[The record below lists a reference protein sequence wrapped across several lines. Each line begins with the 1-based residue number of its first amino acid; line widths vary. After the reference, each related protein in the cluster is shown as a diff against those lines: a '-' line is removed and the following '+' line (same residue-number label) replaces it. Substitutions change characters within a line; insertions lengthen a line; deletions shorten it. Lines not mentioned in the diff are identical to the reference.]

1 MTLLFSIAFTALTA
15 IVPSGRIPD
24 SLEGIGHSL
33 NTLIREANEL
43 KSGIITQ
50 SDYEAH
56 KYDIEYLAGDLE
68 KLRGETPEMSDV
80 PELKSLYKECKS
92 ILGEIEKNVEAYRR
106 QQVADSLEDVFSSF
120 VSRMDSLL
128 AKGKAF
134 EQRKMG
140 DSVKVVKSSVD
151 TDLWPELMQVKGQ
164 YASYIN
170 GSESIAA
177 KVKQIEQTRD
187 EIKQL
192 SEKTKPKLGDILLK
206 VLVVVGVLTVVGAI
220 VGGKIQSRKLQ
231 KRAADAMKQKP
242 EEEVYEL

>member
-33 NTLIREANEL
+33 NALIREANEL